1 MWRDN
6 SRPIQGVL
14 HHSNKDCSGNGG
26 LCQYAWRGD
35 SLWRTNDMEQI
46 EQFRQ
51 DLYALNN
58 IQKEDENVDDTI
70 QKRNEYI
77 QKTIQMDI
85 DTIQKGIQKVLHE
98 RQQTITELQ
107 LSILLYFAKH
117 PTASRKD
124 YINDT
129 EGATE
134 GGTIAAIGRLQDL
147 RLLSR
152 RGGRRNGYWFV
163 VYE

>member
-1 MWRDN
+1 MD
-6 SRPIQGVL
+6 
-14 HHSNKDCSGNGG
+14 
-26 LCQYAWRGD
+26 
-35 SLWRTNDMEQI
+35 RTHNFPNRLRLYTLKFTLYRINDQEQI

-58 IQKEDENVDDTI
+58 IQKEDENVD
-70 QKRNEYI
+70 
-77 QKTIQMDI
+77 

-134 GGTIAAIGRLQDL
+134 GGTISAIGRLQDL

-152 RGGRRNGYWFV
+152 RGGRKNGYWV
-163 VYE
+163 VTYE